1 MRTLTSSVPTTRLC
15 RSGTQLRL
23 NSSSGR
29 VPNKGVRTLPAVP
42 DRLKD
47 AVAYFGNDSGFIGED
62 TPFVPAEKRQNLM
75 KEVMGMQQNLKN
87 VSKLDRLKTAL
98 EAARQTPANS
108 HAWKE
113 AYMFTRTS
121 EQCTELIKSEFDD
134 MPKGVPL
141 WIDMTECEEARLPH
155 LCQMPNG
162 LVLMPTFSFEEYLNH
177 YFQRIG
183 EYDSMWF
190 PVPRMGTKYD
200 DFCSLPFPVCCT
212 GKIQNMCSLATVAY
226 ERQGSSL
233 AGAGQFGLVVNPN
246 QTSTKFLSFPEMI
259 RLAQKETFS
268 AEEIEGFHPC
278 LQRCFDTSKI
288 TFKRLTM
295 KDAVAVMRNRPTAV
309 PPVAQ
314 LELHLLM
321 FELEHV
327 KRVYVRNVNTPR
339 WKRMLGKPES
349 MTQIDIVVYEKSREN
364 SRSIAD
370 RLTGWSFLKE
380 FDSDVHVEIT
390 TEDVGTALGISAEAP
405 VGSPAAPSADDASP
419 RNVPGSLGRNATQ
432 LLYDNDVDGTMYRKM
447 VWAQGGSLK
456 SNLGYDDPLDIDE
469 EKPRKP
475 AASTSPFGI

>member
-1 MRTLTSSVPTTRLC
+1 MRSLVSLPAQSVLLC
-15 RSGTQLRL
+15 GGGGVQQLRH
-23 NSSSGR
+23 SSGR
-29 VPNKGVRTLPAVP
+29 VPNKGIRQLPSVP

-47 AVAYFGNDSGFIGED
+47 AVAYFGNDSSFIGED

-108 HAWKE
+108 NAWKE

-121 EQCTELIKSEFDD
+121 EQCAELIKNEFDD
-134 MPKGVPL
+134 MPKGNPL

-162 LVLMPTFSFEEYLNH
+162 LIVMPSFSFEEYMNH

-200 DFCSLPFPVCCT
+200 DFCSLPFPICCT
-212 GKIQNMCSLATVAY
+212 GKIQNMCSLATIAY
-226 ERQGSSL
+226 ERQGSRLTS
-233 AGAGQFGLVVNPN
+233 GAGQFGLVVNPS

-268 AEEIEGFHPC
+268 AEEIVGFHPC
-278 LQRCFDTSKI
+278 LQRCFDTSKVN
-288 TFKRLTM
+288 FKRLTLEE
-295 KDAVAVMRNRPTAV
+295 AASAMRKRPTAV

-314 LELHLLM
+314 LELHLLL
-321 FELEHV
+321 FDLDNV

-339 WKRMLGKPES
+339 WKRLLGKPES
-349 MTQIDIVVYEKSREN
+349 MTQIDIVVFEKSREE
-364 SRSIAD
+364 SRKIAD

-380 FDSDVHVEIT
+380 FDSDVHIEVT
-390 TEDVGTALGISAEAP
+390 TTDVGTSLGLSGQTPVVEAS
-405 VGSPAAPSADDASP
+405 GAAADAASGAAQEPSP
-419 RNVPGSLGRNATQ
+419 RSVPGSLGRNATQ
-432 LLYDNDVDGTMYRKM
+432 LLYDNEVDGAMYQKM
-447 VWAQGGSLK
+447 VWSQGGSLK
-456 SNLGYDDPLDIDE
+456 SNLGYDDPLEVGDDPNA
-469 EKPRKP
+469 KK
-475 AASTSPFGI
+475 

>member
-1 MRTLTSSVPTTRLC
+1 MLGSLPVCSAALWRREGQVRHA
-15 RSGTQLRL
+15 
-23 NSSSGR
+23 SGR
-29 VPNKGVRTLPAVP
+29 VPNKGIRELPAVP

-47 AVAYFGNDSGFIGED
+47 AVAYFGNDSSFIGED

-108 HAWKE
+108 NAWKE

-121 EQCTELIKSEFDD
+121 EQCTELIKNEFDD
-134 MPKGVPL
+134 MPKGNPL

-162 LVLMPTFSFEEYLNH
+162 LILMPSFSFEEYMNH

-183 EYDSMWF
+183 EYDTMWF

-200 DFCSLPFPVCCT
+200 DFCALPFPVCCT

-226 ERQGSSL
+226 ERQGSQLMS
-233 AGAGQFGLVVNPN
+233 GAGQFGLVVNPN

-259 RLAQKETFS
+259 RLARKETFS
-268 AEEIEGFHPC
+268 ADEIVGFHPC

-288 TFKRLTM
+288 TFKRLSM
-295 KDAVAVMRNRPTAV
+295 EDAVIAMKKRPTAV

-314 LELHLLM
+314 LELHLLL
-321 FELEHV
+321 FDLENIS
-327 KRVYVRNVNTPR
+327 RVYVRNVNTPR
-339 WKRMLGKPES
+339 WKRLLGKPES
-349 MTQIDIVVYEKSREN
+349 MTQIDIVVFEKSREA
-364 SRSIAD
+364 SRVIAD

-380 FDSDVHVEIT
+380 FDSDVHIEIT
-390 TEDVGTALGISAEAP
+390 TDDVGTSLGLSGEAP
-405 VGSPAAPSADDASP
+405 VVVAPQGEASTESTPSP
-419 RNVPGSLGRNATQ
+419 RSVPGSLGRNATQ
-432 LLYDNDVDGTMYRKM
+432 LLYDNDVDGGMYRKM
-447 VWAQGGSLK
+447 VWSQGGSLK
-456 SNLGYDDPLDIDE
+456 SNLGYDDPLE
-469 EKPRKP
+469 VANEPTPKR
-475 AASTSPFGI
+475 